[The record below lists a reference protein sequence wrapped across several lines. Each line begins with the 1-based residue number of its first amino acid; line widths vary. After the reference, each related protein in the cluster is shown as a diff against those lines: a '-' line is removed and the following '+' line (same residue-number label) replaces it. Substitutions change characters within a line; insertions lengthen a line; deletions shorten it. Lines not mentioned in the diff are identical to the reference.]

1 MAGLD
6 GGPGGRA
13 VLLGGLAAEEPS
25 IGVEP
30 DAVPQLA
37 AQQVVDRQAQGLPL
51 DIPKGHV
58 HAAKG
63 HRRQA
68 PRSQVGE
75 APIVLLPQA
84 LALKRVLPYQ
94 ALAQQLDGSGA
105 QEAAAPG
112 RVAGFAPAVDAF
124 IGVDA
129 HEGPVPL
136 EGAGVVRVPGLDHV
150 SLDVG
155 DFHGLCPPE
164 WVKRR
169 RLGIER
175 GARLRV
181 WKARAVLP
189 KSGANGPC
197 ACLWPSAGPGPE
209 PEAGRTGRDRN
220 GQIPRHT
227 ASHSSN
233 RTCLH

>member
-1 MAGLD
+1 MEGLHLQEGIQLEGLVAGLD
-6 GGPGGRA
+6 GGPGSRA
-13 VLLGGLAAEEPS
+13 ILLGGAAAEEPAV
-25 IGVEP
+25 GVEP

-37 AQQVVDRQAQGLPL
+37 AQQVVDREAQGLPL

-58 HAAKG
+58 HAAQG

-75 APIVLLPQA
+75 TPVVLLPHL
-84 LALKRVLPYQ
+84 LALKRVLAQQ

-105 QEAAAPG
+105 QEAAAAG
-112 RVAGFAPAVDAF
+112 GVAGFAPAVDAF

-136 EGAGVVRVPGLDHV
+136 EGAGVVRVPGPDHV

-164 WVKRR
+164 WLTRR
-169 RLGIER
+169 RL
-175 GARLRV
+175 
-181 WKARAVLP
+181 KA
-189 KSGANGPC
+189 
-197 ACLWPSAGPGPE
+197 
-209 PEAGRTGRDRN
+209 
-220 GQIPRHT
+220 
-227 ASHSSN
+227 
-233 RTCLH
+233 